1 MRLTMKHLLL
11 VLLLALAFTGGTVA
25 NAQDEG
31 LMRFVHTLVDG
42 PDVDIAV
49 NGELVAEGVPFGAAS
64 DYLPVTAGDVE
75 VILNSAG
82 QNDNLITQTF
92 TVGADPVTL
101 IISNL
106 DGFIP
111 YVDNIDPL
119 GVGEARI
126 TAIHAIDAGP
136 AVDVILEDGRPVVP
150 GLEFGVAFGT
160 LDIPILRLPLNV
172 VPAGGDIS
180 GALFAE
186 SIEFTPFTGTSYM
199 IVVYGTVDAPEV
211 MVLSTGVNPNP
222 GDGFV
227 QIEHGIA
234 GGPVVDVYAGD
245 TLIGIGLEP
254 EASTVMFPVPAG
266 DYAIQVTA
274 TNTTD
279 AVVEADLT
287 VGEGTEQ
294 IATVLDED
302 GEVVISVEGA
312 APAMVEAMETE
323 EMVEPTAEVEVVQVE
338 PTDAPVAAEEVVPA
352 QSTPPPAE
360 VVPAAPVAMGGPV
373 GRVLLDPGA
382 NLQLRQYPDSESLS
396 LGLVPSGATVDILGR
411 EGAPVQIEGLFSE
424 EVQRE
429 IDTFVDP
436 AEDLPDDEDIN
447 QDNTWLQVSY
457 TTPDGGQIEAWVLGQ
472 FLSISGP
479 DGGGIRLADLPTV
492 PSNDFG
498 EAVNTEVTPPP
509 TPDDALIATVFNLNP
524 GVNLKIRRTPSTE
537 GETLALIQAGTVLE
551 VIGFGITGNA
561 VPSPET
567 AEDANWV
574 FIRYTTPE
582 GGTISGWVSTQ
593 FVQYSWRG
601 ERIDFEEME
610 DRTLL
615 LFEDESTR
623 GELGGGAVAFS
634 RPTEDPLRNQFVAT
648 VNIDAGANLQF
659 RITPDSNAE
668 SLGLIPSG
676 TQLIVTARD
685 ASGEWFFVEFEST
698 TGWISANFVRLTF
711 NGELADVDEL
721 PIDG

>member
-1 MRLTMKHLLL
+1 MRFTMKQLLL
-11 VLLLALAFTGGTVA
+11 VLMLALAFTGGTVA
-25 NAQDEG
+25 NAQDDG
-31 LMRFVHTLVDG
+31 LVRFVHTLVDG

-49 NGELVAEGVPFGAAS
+49 DGELVAEGVPFGVAS
-64 DYLPVTAGDVE
+64 AYLSVPTGDIE
-75 VILNSAG
+75 VVLNSAG
-82 QNDNLITQTF
+82 QDDSLITQTF
-92 TVGADPVTL
+92 TIGTEPVTL

-111 YVDNIDPL
+111 YVDNVDPL
-119 GVGEARI
+119 GIGEARI
-126 TAIHAIDAGP
+126 TAIHAIDGGP

-160 LDIPILRLPLNV
+160 LDIPILRLLLNV

-180 GALFAE
+180 GALFTD
-186 SIEFTPFTGTSYM
+186 SIEFTPFTGTSFM

-234 GGPVVDVYAGD
+234 DGPVVDVYAD
-245 TLIGIGLEP
+245 DVLIGIGLEP
-254 EASTVMFPVPAG
+254 ETSTVMFPVPAG

-279 AVVEADLT
+279 AIVEADLS
-287 VGEGTEQ
+287 VAEGAEQ
-294 IATVLDED
+294 VATVLDED
-302 GEVVISVEGA
+302 GEVVISVEGME
-312 APAMVEAMETE
+312 PAMAEADDMVEEVVEA
-323 EMVEPTAEVEVVQVE
+323 EPTAEVEVVQVE
-338 PTDAPVAAEEVVPA
+338 PTAPPAVAEEVVPA
-352 QSTPPPAE
+352 QPTTPPAGE
-360 VVPAAPVAMGGPV
+360 VVQAAPAAAGGPV

-382 NLQLRQYPDSESLS
+382 NLQLRQYPDPESLS
-396 LGLVPSGATVDILGR
+396 LGLVPSGATVEILGR

-424 EVQRE
+424 ELQRE

-472 FLSISGP
+472 FLSISGA
-479 DGGGIRLADLPTV
+479 DGSGVRLADLPTV
-492 PSNDFG
+492 PNNDFG

-561 VPSPET
+561 LPEPET
-567 AEDANWV
+567 AENANWV
-574 FIRYTTPE
+574 FIRFTTPE
-582 GGTISGWVSTQ
+582 GGTITGWVSTQ

-610 DRTLL
+610 ARNLL
-615 LFEDESTR
+615 LFEDETTR
-623 GELGGGAVAFS
+623 GELGSGAVAFA

-648 VNIDAGANLQF
+648 VNIDQGANLQF

-685 ASGEWFFVEFEST
+685 ASGDWFFVEFENQ
-698 TGWISANFVRLTF
+698 TGWISSSFVRL
-711 NGELADVDEL
+711 
-721 PIDG
+721 